1 MNPEPIPQDILA
13 VHDLLRETLVI
24 ARDKGG
30 PFHYAVAVFPRTGR
44 FGAPVFGIATSGGES
59 TVLTY
64 RMLQSLVELP
74 VYLSGRVPATIREG
88 LSYGPPRVIPAALL
102 DQPVLRIGFTC
113 CIGAS
118 RDDLDRTQPLETSVF
133 AGDLT
138 APIIL
143 VLDARPE
150 GWPN

>member
-1 MNPEPIPQDILA
+1 MNPEPIPQDLLA
-13 VHDLLRETLVI
+13 VHDLLRETLAN
-24 ARDKGG
+24 ARDNGG
-30 PFHYAVAVFPRTGR
+30 PFQYGVAVFPRTGR

-74 VYLSGRVPATIREG
+74 VYISGRVPATIREG
-88 LSYGPPRVIPAALL
+88 LSYGPPRVIPVALL

-143 VLDARPE
+143 LLDARPD
-150 GWPN
+150 GWPH